1 MIVRILLA
9 VAPLAAA
16 LYPLVIGQDVN
27 WDLRNYHFY
36 NPYAFLNGRMGYDI
50 AVSHVATYYNPLMHV
65 PFYWAVNALPPKAV
79 GFLLGLLP
87 GFNIWLLYGICRA
100 AVDLGPPRRNAW
112 LALATAFVGMAGVM
126 NLAEIGTSYG
136 DNILSLPVLAAV
148 WLIVRFREQLGAG
161 LSSAGPI
168 AAAAGILAGLPF
180 GLKLPFA
187 VYAVALC
194 AAFFGLRLPWRRC
207 FLLAFIFGL
216 GVLAGAAATGGFW
229 MLEMRARFQN
239 PVFPYFNQYFQSPWG
254 TVGSY
259 RDERFIPTTL
269 LMWLT
274 FPIWFNLDP
283 MQVGEVG
290 FRDLR
295 FPLLYVLLLALLVK
309 SVWVWARPSSAAPS
323 APAAGSNRRPA
334 VAFLIVFMLV
344 AFILWMKLFAV
355 YRYLMVAEMLA
366 PLTVALVLGA
376 LLEEPR
382 RQVQAALA
390 AFIVLL
396 ITLSPGDWGR
406 RPWGPDYFGVEPP
419 SIADPERTIVLMA
432 GHDAMAY
439 LIPFFPPPVRFLRI
453 QGYVTG
459 PSAEPNQTDRLMR
472 EIVARHEGPLFILF
486 RVYEE
491 WHAMTALTSYGLETD
506 PAACTRFVPRI
517 EPQPEHRFHF
527 CEVRRI
533 HRP

>member
-1 MIVRILLA
+1 VK
-9 VAPLAAA
+9 
-16 LYPLVIGQDVN
+16 
-27 WDLRNYHFY
+27 
-36 NPYAFLNGRMGYDI
+36 
-50 AVSHVATYYNPLMHV
+50 
-65 PFYWAVNALPPKAV
+65 ALPPKAV

-87 GFNIWLLYGICRA
+87 GFNIWLLYGIGREA
-100 AVDLGPPRRNAW
+100 IDLGSPSRNAW
-112 LALATAFVGMAGVM
+112 TALATALIGMVGVM
-126 NLAEIGTSYG
+126 NLAEVGTSYG

-148 WLIVRFREQLGAG
+148 WLIVRFRMRLAAGLGAG
-161 LSSAGPI
+161 WL
-168 AAAAGILAGLPF
+168 AAAAGILTGLPF

-194 AAFFGLRLPWRRC
+194 AAFFGLALPWRRR
-207 FLLAFIFGL
+207 FLLALIFGL

-229 MLEMRARFQN
+229 MAEMWARFQN
-239 PVFPYFNQYFQSPWG
+239 PVFPYFNHYFQSPWG

-259 RDERFIPTTL
+259 RDERFIPTSL

-274 FPIWFNLDP
+274 FPIWFNIDP

-295 FPLLYVLLLALLVK
+295 FPMLYVLLLALLLKTAK
-309 SVWVWARPSSAAPS
+309 SRIFRSAGSSP
-323 APAAGSNRRPA
+323 APATPRMPVTGFFIIF
-334 VAFLIVFMLV
+334 VLV

-366 PLTVALVLGA
+366 PIAILLVLGA
-376 LLEEPR
+376 LVHDPR
-382 RQVQAALA
+382 RQIRAALA
-390 AFIVLL
+390 GFIVLL

-406 RPWGPDYFGVEPP
+406 RPWAADYFGVDPPPVAEPEK
-419 SIADPERTIVLMA
+419 SIVLMA

-459 PSAEPNQTDRLMR
+459 PSAEPNRTDRLMR
-472 EIVARHEGPLFILF
+472 EVIARHEGPLFVLF

-491 WHAMTALTSYGLETD
+491 WHAMTALASYGLETD

-517 EPQPEHRFHF
+517 EPQPEHLFHF
-527 CEVRRI
+527 CEVRRSG
-533 HRP
+533 RP